1 MKDKKP
7 AAHSS
12 LCETQH
18 EKGTLRFSAKEKEKK
33 KQLCI
38 QLISWFFRKRN
49 SCFRQ
54 LKQVIMIFFINK
66 ISDCECEESLNI

>member
-18 EKGTLRFSAKEKEKK
+18 EKGTLRFSEKEKK
-33 KQLCI
+33 TALYTVNFLFFQEKEQL
-38 QLISWFFRKRN
+38 F
-49 SCFRQ
+49 
-54 LKQVIMIFFINK
+54 
-66 ISDCECEESLNI
+66 